1 MLNKNA
7 LVAGSTALG
16 VALVGALALGGIPVG
31 ASMATVVAAPAKGLV
46 TTAQASKLGFTK
58 VAGKPTT
65 TSKTGVTGCPKGAEA
80 AFEDSTGTTGLI
92 AEVLVCKSA
101 SSPASLIKKAKKA
114 GSTSSTMVPPKSLGP
129 TAIEIAAQ
137 GTTYAIYWQRGKV
150 LEVVA
155 YDTNVPASS
164 SSTTTTTAPGPVT
177 PLTAQQQ
184 QTLSN
189 AAIYQDAAIK

>member
-1 MLNKNA
+1 
-7 LVAGSTALG
+7 
-16 VALVGALALGGIPVG
+16 
-31 ASMATVVAAPAKGLV
+31 
-46 TTAQASKLGFTK
+46 
-58 VAGKPTT
+58 
-65 TSKTGVTGCPKGAEA
+65 
-80 AFEDSTGTTGLI
+80 
-92 AEVLVCKSA
+92 
-101 SSPASLIKKAKKA
+101 
-114 GSTSSTMVPPKSLGP
+114 MVPPKSLGS